1 MLEQSR
7 AQIFGSQLGG
17 PFLGRI
23 FLPGRPH
30 LGNASC
36 QLALGKEQQ
45 SRMGV
50 SRAYE
55 LFSRMHCAFKV
66 WLYFDPRGSRKLE
79 LK

>member
-55 LFSRMHCAFKV
+55 LFSIARSK
-66 WLYFDPRGSRKLE
+66 YGSTSIQGAVE
-79 LK
+79 SWS